1 MSNLTEVADRYG
13 DLGDDVPA
21 ETSAK
26 ATSTNWGAIVSLMLG
41 VFGLVTAEFLPI
53 SLLTPM
59 AADLGVS
66 VSAAGQAVTA
76 TAIVAGL
83 AAIVTAILT
92 RNIDRRFVFWG
103 LLSTLVVSSLIAAT
117 ATSYTSL
124 LIARILLGIGLG
136 GFWSMVGAIALR
148 LATPEQLPRA
158 LSIVFAGVSAA
169 TVTAAP
175 LGAYM
180 GDVWGWRSA
189 FYLATAIGAVA
200 LLVQVLT
207 MPRLRPDSAPSFQ
220 AMFGLLKRRQI
231 VAGFV
236 ALLLLISGHF
246 AGFTY
251 IRPFLEQAPQFG
263 VETIS
268 LVLLAFGVA
277 GFVGTLLAGPILA
290 RSVRIDVT
298 IGALLISAMMFALAV
313 FGSSPVVA
321 IMAVALWGL
330 AFGLIP
336 VGIQTW
342 AVKAAP
348 DDTEAIG
355 GLIVAA
361 FQVAITL
368 GAALGGVFVSGY
380 GVSGAVFYAMA
391 AALGGGLIFALYRG
405 IDRAG

>member
-1 MSNLTEVADRYG
+1 MSNFTDVADRFG
-13 DLGDDVPA
+13 DLGIDTPA
-21 ETSAK
+21 DAQAK
-26 ATSTNWGAIVSLMLG
+26 PTSTNWGAIVSLMLG

-76 TAIVAGL
+76 TAIVGGL

-92 RNIDRRFVFWG
+92 RNIDRRIVVWG
-103 LLSTLVVSSLIAAT
+103 LLAMLVASSLIAAT
-117 ATSYTSL
+117 ATSYASL
-124 LIARILLGIGLG
+124 LVARILLGVGLG

-148 LATPEQLPRA
+148 LATPGSVPRA
-158 LSIVFAGVSAA
+158 MSIIFAGVSAA

-189 FYLATAIGAVA
+189 FYLATAIGVVA
-200 LLVQVLT
+200 LFVQLLT
-207 MPRLRPDSAPSFQ
+207 MPRLRPDLTPSFG
-220 AMFGLLKRRQI
+220 AMFGLLRRRQ
-231 VAGFV
+231 VVLGFV

-263 VETIS
+263 VQAIS

-290 RSVRIDVT
+290 RSVRIDLT
-298 IGALLISAMMFALAV
+298 IGALAISAMMFALAS
-313 FGSSPVVA
+313 FGASTVVA
-321 IMAVALWGL
+321 VGAVALWGM

-336 VGIQTW
+336 VGFQTW

-348 DDTEAIG
+348 NDTEAIG

-361 FQVAITL
+361 FQIAITL

-380 GVSGAVFYAMA
+380 GVSGAVVYAMA
-391 AALGGGLIFALYRG
+391 ATLGAGLIFSLYRG